1 MQVPKVVPVSD
12 MANRQQAVLA
22 MADDAPVVLAQRS
35 KARAVLVSV
44 EEWNRRDE
52 ELNRFRKYWQNEA
65 QRIEAMTSDDG
76 WHSLQD
82 IMAEVSKRQGNDVAS

>member
-1 MQVPKVVPVSD
+1 MQVPKIVPVSD

-52 ELNRFRKYWQNEA
+52 ELQRFRRYWQDEA
-65 QRIEAMTSDDG
+65 RRIEGETPDDG

-82 IMAEVSKRQGNDVAS
+82 VVGEVSRRQGDDVAG